1 MYKSSC
7 GSYLFVRAS
16 ILFYSTLPFL
26 PSFLLPFSFFPS
38 FLPLMSSTPTPR
50 GSPSHLLPHPHS
62 VPNALLAFAGA
73 NTTLGVG
80 SDYFLLALQN
90 GHLSV
95 AFNNIGGLQVYTESG
110 TSTGVYNDA
119 EIHQLILSFQER
131 TLDVVVDSNEHIRL
145 TSKKRTEWLLETGIV
160 NNTGKMESSSFVFT
174 SHTPPPFPRRS
185 I

>member
-1 MYKSSC
+1 M
-7 GSYLFVRAS
+7 
-16 ILFYSTLPFL
+16 
-26 PSFLLPFSFFPS
+26 
-38 FLPLMSSTPTPR
+38 
-50 GSPSHLLPHPHS
+50 
-62 VPNALLAFAGA
+62 PNALLAFAGA

-80 SDYFLLALQN
+80 SDYFLLGLRN